1 MVGSFKKLFDLVLGL
16 LGLLKRQMGEFHPL
30 FLLLIRVHQRT
41 KQLVFPIT
49 PKKLNDQKTW
59 GKKVKLE
66 EIQKRRPCLPLLIWS
81 SCPIQINT
89 KFSEYEKFAPVNAF
103 CNSFVLLPWNVK
115 TTAFFVSNFSKKNAL
130 HHESWFATVPRKFQL
145 LPLVYFKFLFLFQ
158 PYLLENKSCCQFT
171 TYTYK
176 LMA

>member
-1 MVGSFKKLFDLVLGL
+1 
-16 LGLLKRQMGEFHPL
+16 MGEFHPL

-66 EIQKRRPCLPLLIWS
+66 EFQKRRPCLPLLIWS

-115 TTAFFVSNFSKKNAL
+115 TAAFFVSNFSRKKSRSSSWVMICYCAL
-130 HHESWFATVPRKFQL
+130 QVSNVANVTEKSKFFFVFL
-145 LPLVYFKFLFLFQ
+145 LQ
-158 PYLLENKSCCQFT
+158 AYL
-171 TYTYK
+171 Y
-176 LMA
+176 

>member
-59 GKKVKLE
+59 GE
-66 EIQKRRPCLPLLIWS
+66 EGEIGGNSEKEALLVT
-81 SCPIQINT
+81 P
-89 KFSEYEKFAPVNAF
+89 
-103 CNSFVLLPWNVK
+103 
-115 TTAFFVSNFSKKNAL
+115 
-130 HHESWFATVPRKFQL
+130 H
-145 LPLVYFKFLFLFQ
+145 LVIM
-158 PYLLENKSCCQFT
+158 PDT
-171 TYTYK
+171 D
-176 LMA
+176 